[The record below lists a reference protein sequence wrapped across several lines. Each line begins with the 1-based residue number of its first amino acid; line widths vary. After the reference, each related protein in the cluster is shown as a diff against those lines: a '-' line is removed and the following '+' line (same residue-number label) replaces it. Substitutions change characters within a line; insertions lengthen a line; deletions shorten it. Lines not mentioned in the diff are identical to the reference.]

1 MWYNYD
7 MKSMKTFRRMLLV
20 AGSALVLGGCSTV
33 EISSPKT
40 LSALDVKGAGGKA
53 DRAIVIANDQYCLF
67 QMIPLAAGS
76 MTWIA
81 SEKGVDGT
89 PAFFSDELS
98 KMPDAV
104 YRYAESMNCDL
115 VDIVVNNRSVC
126 GIGLFGL
133 MDWFRTIVGCQ
144 SVTIS
149 GVLRP
154 RE

>member
-1 MWYNYD
+1 M
-7 MKSMKTFRRMLLV
+7 V
-20 AGSALVLGGCSTV
+20 AGSALALGGCSTV

-40 LSALDVKGAGGKA
+40 LAGLDVKGAGGKA
-53 DRAIVIANDQYCLF
+53 DRVIAVVNDQYSLF
-67 QMIPLAAGS
+67 QTIPLVAGS
-76 MTWIA
+76 MKWNPARKEIY
-81 SEKGVDGT
+81 GDI
-89 PAFFSDELS
+89 AFFSDELA
-98 KMPDAV
+98 KMPDAA

-126 GIGLFGL
+126 GIGLFGV

-154 RE
+154 RD